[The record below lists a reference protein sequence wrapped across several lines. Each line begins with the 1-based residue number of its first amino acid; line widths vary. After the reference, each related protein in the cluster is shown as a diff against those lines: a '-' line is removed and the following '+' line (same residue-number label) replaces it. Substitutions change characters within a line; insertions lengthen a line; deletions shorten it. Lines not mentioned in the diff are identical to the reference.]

1 MTITYSELYDFAKV
15 CCKIRQEIKGEII
28 DGTIRQDD
36 FFRMQKQQIDEWC
49 NGADYK
55 VLQPVRYIGPQ
66 VISPPICYDR
76 DYWQEQ
82 RWSSK
87 LIGQNSSGQ

>member
-1 MTITYSELYDFAKV
+1 MTITYNDLYDFARV

-49 NGADYK
+49 NGVDYK

-66 VISPPICYDR
+66 VILLPPPP
-76 DYWQEQ
+76 
-82 RWSSK
+82 
-87 LIGQNSSGQ
+87 